1 MRHAR
6 RSSHSL
12 GRSPR
17 RGTRRDG
24 IPSHASAHDTV
35 EDIFRVSFTGVKY
48 NEMGYYYL
56 FDGRWE
62 AAPTADLYAAYPAA
76 DRRRPI
82 TVGKDGSDY
91 EGTKFPTTIGAED
104 VHVIRF
110 GEVVLTKLKHWPG

>member
-62 AAPTADLYAAYPAA
+62 VSPTSNLFNAYSATRVQSLPK
-76 DRRRPI
+76 
-82 TVGKDGSDY
+82 TTGHSM
-91 EGTKFPTTIGAED
+91 GTAIVRIGRSSA
-104 VHVIRF
+104 
-110 GEVVLTKLKHWPG
+110 